1 MLKGKS
7 GLDWVWDGLEI
18 SESTSMHL
26 YEHRYALLI
35 IGDSRWSM
43 TKKERCFSLYAGTG
57 QDSGFPFLSDGT
69 DPEIGEHTG

>member
-1 MLKGKS
+1 MLKSKS
-7 GLDWVWDGLEI
+7 GWDGMEI

-26 YEHRYALLI
+26 YAPLRAVLI

-43 TKKERCFSLYAGTG
+43 TKKERYFSVYAGTG